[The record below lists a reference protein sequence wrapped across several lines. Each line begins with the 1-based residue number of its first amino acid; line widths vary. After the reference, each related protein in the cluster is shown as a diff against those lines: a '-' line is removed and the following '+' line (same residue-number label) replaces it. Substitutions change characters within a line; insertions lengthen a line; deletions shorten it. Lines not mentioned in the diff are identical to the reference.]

1 MTRSAT
7 REAVAEFVGTA
18 ILVASIVGSGI
29 MGERLANGNVAV
41 ALLANSL
48 ATGAVLLALILT
60 FASVSGAHFNPLVT
74 IVSATQRELTPRR
87 LLPRCMAQI
96 LGGLTGAGI
105 ANLMF
110 DLPAFFVS
118 HHARTGLPNLLAES
132 VATFGLITVVRLAS
146 SPFAVAGYIVGAY
159 WFTSS
164 TSFANPAVTLARTL
178 TDTFSGIRPMD
189 APGFIV
195 AQTIGCC
202 LAGLFCRWLTA
213 EERKAHAG

>member
-1 MTRSAT
+1 
-7 REAVAEFVGTA
+7 
-18 ILVASIVGSGI
+18 
-29 MGERLANGNVAV
+29 MGERLANGNVAI

-74 IVSATQRELTPRR
+74 IVSATQRELPRRR
-87 LLPRCMAQI
+87 LLPFCAAQI
-96 LGGLTGAGI
+96 LGGLAGAGV

-118 HHARTGLPNLLAES
+118 HHARSGFPNLLAES

-189 APGFIV
+189 APGFIA
-195 AQTIGCC
+195 AQAIGCC
-202 LAGLFCRWLTA
+202 LAGLFCRWLTSA
-213 EERKAHAG
+213 GGKVHAG

>member
-1 MTRSAT
+1 
-7 REAVAEFVGTA
+7 
-18 ILVASIVGSGI
+18 
-29 MGERLANGNVAV
+29 MGERLASGNVAV

-48 ATGAVLLALILT
+48 ATGAVLLALIQT

-74 IVSATQRELTPRR
+74 IVSATQGELPRRR
-87 LLPRCMAQI
+87 LLAFWAAQI
-96 LGGLTGAGI
+96 LGGLTGAAI

-110 DLPAFFVS
+110 DLPAFSVS
-118 HHARTGLPNLLAES
+118 HHARSGFPNLLAES

-146 SPFAVAGYIVGAY
+146 TPFAVAGYIVGAY

-189 APGFIV
+189 APGFIA
-195 AQTIGCC
+195 AQAIGCC
-202 LAGLFCRWLTA
+202 LAGLFCRWLTSA
-213 EERKAHAG
+213 GGKLHAG